1 MLEMEILEQDIMNN
15 LQPMKTIAVTGG
27 KGGVGKTSV
36 AVNTALEL
44 VKNDRSVLLLDA
56 DLGMANIDIMLNLK
70 PKLDLS
76 HVVEGRCD
84 LEDVIIKGPRGLD
97 IIPAAS
103 GLGRMAELSS
113 FEQAGLIRAFS
124 MLEDKYDVLV
134 VDTAAGIASS
144 VTSFSKAAQEI
155 IVVVCDEP
163 ASLTDAYGLM
173 KVLSKEHGVK
183 RFQVLANMVGTPEHG
198 KALFSRLADVADVY
212 LDVCLGYLG
221 SIPMDDTMRSAVKSR
236 AAVTDKY
243 PYSASSLAFQK
254 LAKRLLDLPIT
265 AGTNGQVEFFIEK
278 ALASNGGNSM
288 WERGI
293 R

>member
-1 MLEMEILEQDIMNN
+1 MEKPEQAIMNN
-15 LQPMKTIAVTGG
+15 LKSTKTIAVTGG

-36 AVNTALEL
+36 AVNIASEL
-44 VKNDRSVLLLDA
+44 VKCGRSVLLLDA
-56 DLGMANIDIMLNLK
+56 DLGMANVDIMLNLK
-70 PKLDLS
+70 PRFDLS
-76 HVVEGRCD
+76 HVIEGRCE
-84 LEDVIIKGPRGLD
+84 LEDVIIRGPRDLH
-97 IIPAAS
+97 IVPASS
-103 GLGRMAELSS
+103 GLGRMAKLSS

-124 MLEDKYDVLV
+124 NLENRYDVLV

-144 VTSFSKAAQEI
+144 VTSFTKAAQEV

-163 ASLTDAYGLM
+163 TSLTDAYGLM
-173 KVLSKEHGVK
+173 KVLNKEHSVK
-183 RFQVLANMVGTPEHG
+183 RFQVLTNMVGTPEHG
-198 KALFSRLADVADVY
+198 KALFSRLADVADIY

-221 SIPMDDTMRSAVKSR
+221 SVPMDDHMRSAVKSR

-265 AGTNGQVEFFIEK
+265 AGTNGQVEFYVEK
-278 ALASNGGNSM
+278 ALADKSGNGM
-288 WERGI
+288 WARGI

>member
-1 MLEMEILEQDIMNN
+1 M
-15 LQPMKTIAVTGG
+15 
-27 KGGVGKTSV
+27 
-36 AVNTALEL
+36 
-44 VKNDRSVLLLDA
+44 LLDA
-56 DLGMANIDIMLNLK
+56 DLGMANVDIMLNLR
-70 PKLDLS
+70 PKFDLS
-76 HVVEGRCD
+76 HVVEGHCN
-84 LEDVIIKGPRGLD
+84 LEDVIIEGPRGLH
-97 IIPAAS
+97 IVPASS
-103 GLGRMAELSS
+103 GLGHMAELSS

-124 MLEDKYDVLV
+124 NLHDKYDVLL

-173 KVLSKEHGVK
+173 KVLNKEHGVK
-183 RFQVLANMVGTPEHG
+183 RFQVLTNMVGTPEHG
-198 KALFSRLADVADVY
+198 KALFTRLADVADLY

-221 SIPMDDTMRSAVKSR
+221 SVPMDDTMRSAVKSR

-265 AGTNGQVEFFIEK
+265 AGTSGQLEFFVEK
-278 ALASNGGNSM
+278 ALASNSTNGM